1 MGNSRRRYA
10 LIRDVGGESPGRA
23 GRGRKEKEGLRKGAE
38 QKAAPKYLEKMTF
51 DSLREISA

>member
-10 LIRDVGGESPGRA
+10 LIREVGGESPGRA
-23 GRGRKEKEGLRKGAE
+23 GRGSKEKEGVRKGAE

-51 DSLREISA
+51 DQLR